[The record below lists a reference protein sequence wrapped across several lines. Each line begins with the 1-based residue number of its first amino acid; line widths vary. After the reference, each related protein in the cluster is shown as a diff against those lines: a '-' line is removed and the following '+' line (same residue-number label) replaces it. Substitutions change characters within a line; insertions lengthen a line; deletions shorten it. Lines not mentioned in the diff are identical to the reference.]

1 MSRLTYVSEAEST
14 YPATAT
20 DHGPEDR
27 KVGRPLVV
35 FLVRLSQDCVELSRE
50 EAEWSGGECEVVGCP
65 RHQRHTNKSRVA
77 ARTADRGRK
86 GGRTKLRGNFKSC
99 EQDPDL
105 IDFSAFRD
113 GSISLV
119 GSGDQARSQGGLLMS
134 ARSSAL
140 PHPSGSHGDGEADL
154 KDFCRR
160 SQPLV
165 FLLVL

>member
-1 MSRLTYVSEAEST
+1 MSEAEST

-65 RHQRHTNKSRVA
+65 RHQRHIKKSRVA

-119 GSGDQARSQGGLLMS
+119 GSGRSAHVSQKQCTASPKWEPWRQRSRSEGLLPAKPTS
-134 ARSSAL
+134 
-140 PHPSGSHGDGEADL
+140 
-154 KDFCRR
+154 CV
-160 SQPLV
+160 LV
-165 FLLVL
+165 GVVDSVQSLVNSV